1 MAEFDKSLDVEL
13 FGEEAK
19 FETTKIKVS
28 VMSYNEGTPKV
39 QIARENLDNNSGDWR
54 WSKLG
59 RMNKEEAKAVLPLIE
74 KAIKSMK

>member
-1 MAEFDKSLDVEL
+1 
-13 FGEEAK
+13 
-19 FETTKIKVS
+19 
-28 VMSYNEGTPKV
+28 MSYNEGTPKV